1 MPNPLDAF
9 LDPVLDVPWGEL
21 GAVRRAARLDGRWHV
36 DAIVGYPVEGL
47 VEPYTRLLEQQLND
61 AVVLDLTFTPP
72 QGRGAPGVSHIIA
85 VASGK
90 GGVGKS
96 TTAVNLALAMD
107 RAGAKT
113 GILDADIYG
122 PSQGMMLGVPDGK
135 RPEIRDQRQFVPLRV
150 HGIEAISMS
159 MLTDERTP
167 MVWRGPMASGALQQL
182 IGQTAWGDLDYLIVD
197 MPPGTGDIQLTLSQQ
212 ASVSGAVIVTTP
224 QDIALLDARK
234 GIEMFRKVDIPI
246 LGIVE
251 NMSWFECDGCG
262 QRHRLFG
269 SGGGAR
275 RRGRVWH
282 SGSWRVPARS
292 CDSRVDRRWASHGCR
307 RPGGAG
313 RCTLRRLRAPR
324 RGGALAE
331 RRQRARRPDDSDGR
345 PMTIKSDRWIREMAA
360 GGMIEPFESDQVRRV
375 GDRPV
380 ISYGTSSYG
389 YDVRCAPEFKV
400 FTNIFSATVDPKAF
414 DARSFV
420 DVAGES
426 CIIPPNAFAL
436 ARTVE
441 YFRIPR
447 DVLTLCVGKSTYA
460 RCGIIVNVTPLEPEW
475 EGTSPWS
482 FPTRPTFP
490 RRSTP
495 TRVSRSFCSCKATR
509 SARPPTATVAASTKD
524 SRAYSCPGPDH
535 SLERLLALAHHAVK
549 HARLLAMVGD
559 RRVQRA
565 PVVPHGEVAHLPTVA
580 VHRVVLE

>member
-9 LDPVLDVPWGEL
+9 LDPVLNVPWGEL

-36 DAIVGYPVEGL
+36 DASVGYQVEGL
-47 VEPYTRLLEQQLND
+47 VEPYTRALEEQLND

-72 QGRGAPGVSHIIA
+72 QGRGAPGVTHIIA

-135 RPEIRDQRQFVPLRV
+135 RPEIRDERQFVPLRV

-251 NMSWFECDGCG
+251 NMSWFECHGCG
-262 QRHRLFG
+262 QRHQLFG
-269 SGGGAR
+269 AGGGAR
-275 RRGRVWH
+275 
-282 SGSWRVPARS
+282 
-292 CDSRVDRRWASHGCR
+292 
-307 RPGGAG
+307 
-313 RCTLRRLRAPR
+313 
-324 RGGALAE
+324 
-331 RRQRARRPDDSDGR
+331 
-345 PMTIKSDRWIREMAA
+345 
-360 GGMIEPFESDQVRRV
+360 
-375 GDRPV
+375 
-380 ISYGTSSYG
+380 
-389 YDVRCAPEFKV
+389 
-400 FTNIFSATVDPKAF
+400 
-414 DARSFV
+414 
-420 DVAGES
+420 VAGEYG
-426 CIIPPNAFAL
+426 IP
-436 ARTVE
+436 
-441 YFRIPR
+441 
-447 DVLTLCVGKSTYA
+447 VLGEFPLDPAIRESTD
-460 RCGIIVNVTPLEPEW
+460 G
-475 EGTSPWS
+475 G
-482 FPTRPTFP
+482 RP
-490 RRSTP
+490 
-495 TRVSRSFCSCKATR
+495 
-509 SARPPTATVAASTKD
+509 TVAAD
-524 SRAYSCPGPDH
+524 PAGRVAALYVDCARRAAAELWRNAASVPPGPTIRMD
-535 SLERLLALAHHAVK
+535 
-549 HARLLAMVGD
+549 D
-559 RRVQRA
+559 Q
-565 PVVPHGEVAHLPTVA
+565 
-580 VHRVVLE
+580 